1 MHWKCLSTSM
11 EEKILKKKTQEVIKN
26 ILNKVSFKVQI
37 INSKSIFSKLI
48 TAFLSI
54 IIITLVTINFIS
66 SKIINESSKKQFI
79 ASTSQLLEQNKNYV
93 DVIVRSIDNYTLQL
107 VSDNKFMS
115 LLNVEDMSDSEYYLK
130 TKEIQ
135 STLNSIITSNQYIQ
149 SAYLINP
156 AGISTGAP
164 SFKGYNLTL
173 AEFKEKEVYKL
184 AQKLKGQSFWMPP
197 HKDEFG
203 SSKEELIISD
213 VRLIKNGSIDNAGIL
228 SFNIKPEIFQKELQN
243 IKIGENGYMYI
254 VDKDGY
260 VISHKDSNLAGAD
273 WSKDENIINILK
285 NKNGNFI
292 FKEESTSKNMFV
304 VYTTSENTGWKYVA
318 VVPYSEL
325 TISSKKVTGTIAIFS
340 LLCLIL
346 TFAIAFVISKAISSP
361 IKTMTKVMGQVEK
374 GSLDVGVQ
382 AKGKDE
388 LSILAQSFNRMIE
401 NLRQIVNEVKISV
414 DEANESTITIGVGIE
429 ELSKSSLEAKE
440 ATSQIAAGA
449 AIQAEKSSMCSETA
463 QKFGEKLSTILE
475 YSQEVSRSSNEAKDK
490 SSDGMQII
498 LQLESKSN
506 NSLIMLTEVYESI
519 NELAKNTKEIKG
531 ILASISEISEQ
542 TNLLSLNAAIEAVRA
557 GEAGRGFSVVADEV
571 KKLAEKSK
579 TFTEQISHIIK
590 NINSRTI
597 NSVTMSQKVIREI
610 EGQNLYVHES
620 LNTFKDIKL
629 KVDKVEDHIGNLNT
643 ALLNLERDK
652 TELVDFIED
661 ISHIS
666 QETSALTEE
675 VSASIQNENEFMQNI
690 NDMVN
695 NLILNSNSLTQAIS
709 RFNTK

>member
-1 MHWKCLSTSM
+1 MCWKCLSASM
-11 EEKILKKKTQEVIKN
+11 EERILKIKTQEVIKN
-26 ILNKVSFKVQI
+26 KLNKVSFKVQI

-54 IIITLVTINFIS
+54 ITITIVTINFIS

-107 VSDNKFMS
+107 VSDNKFTS
-115 LLNVEDMSDSEYYLK
+115 LLNVEDISDSDYYLK

-184 AQKLKGQSFWMPP
+184 AQKLKGQSFWIPP

-260 VISHKDSNLAGAD
+260 VISHKDSNLAGAN

-292 FKEESTSKNMFV
+292 FKEESTSKNMFA
-304 VYTTSENTGWKYVA
+304 VYTTSEDTGWKYVA

-374 GSLDVGVQ
+374 GNLDVSVQ

-401 NLRQIVNEVKISV
+401 NLRQIVNEVKISI

-463 QKFGEKLSTILE
+463 QRFGEKLSTILE

-519 NELAKNTKEIKG
+519 TELAKNTKEIKG
-531 ILASISEISEQ
+531 ILESISEISEQ
-542 TNLLSLNAAIEAVRA
+542 TNLLSLNAAIEAARA

>member
-1 MHWKCLSTSM
+1 MYWKCLSTSM

-115 LLNVEDMSDSEYYLK
+115 LLNVEDMSDSDYYLK

-184 AQKLKGQSFWMPP
+184 AQKLKGKSFWIPP

-213 VRLIKNGSIDNAGIL
+213 VRLIKNGSIDSAGIL

-304 VYTTSENTGWKYVA
+304 VYTTSEDTGWKYVA

-374 GSLDVGVQ
+374 GSLDVSVQ

-498 LQLESKSN
+498 LQLENKSN

-542 TNLLSLNAAIEAVRA
+542 TNLLSLNAAIEAARA

-590 NINSRTI
+590 DINSRTI